1 MIEIIIDTN
10 FWTIPFVFRVDIL
23 EQIDQIMHEPYNI
36 NVLEDSLKELNQL
49 KNKGSGKDSNAA
61 KMALSWIDDLIKRK
75 ALKILKVPSNL
86 LVDDQIIKIASTENV
101 YVATQDK
108 ELSNKLKKIGTKL
121 IKLRQKNRLEIIN
134 KE

>member
-108 ELSNKLKKIGTKL
+108 ELSNKLKKIGKKL